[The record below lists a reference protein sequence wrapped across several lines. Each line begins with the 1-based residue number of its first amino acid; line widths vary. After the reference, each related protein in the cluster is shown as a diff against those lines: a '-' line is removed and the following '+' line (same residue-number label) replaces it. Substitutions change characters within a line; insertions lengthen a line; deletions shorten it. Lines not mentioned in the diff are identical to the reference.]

1 MIFVTLFTR
10 AGCHLCEDVKRDLQ
24 DLKTEFLH
32 ELVEIDID
40 SNPEL
45 TEKYALEIPV
55 VVIGPYTLKAPI
67 SRAEL
72 QMTLGA
78 ASDRQDQIAKLDSP
92 SYRSKA
98 RFGGKWTDADRISYW
113 ISRHYLAV
121 INLFVLVYIGLPF
134 LAPTLMQAGLE
145 TPARVIYR
153 AYRLVCH
160 QLAYRS
166 FFLYGEQ
173 PIYPRQAA
181 GFEDLL
187 TFNQVSGISEGN
199 SAREIFAAEDYFGDS
214 DVGYK
219 VALCQRDIA
228 IYLGIVLFSLVFILS
243 GRRLPQLPWYL
254 WLAFGI
260 LPIALDGFSQL
271 FSQPPLAF
279 IPYRESTVYLRVL
292 TGGMFGF
299 FTAWFGIPMLE
310 ESMAETR
317 KFLDNKRRA
326 ASKISA

>member
-1 MIFVTLFTR
+1 MLFTR
-10 AGCHLCEDVKRDLQ
+10 TGCHLCEDVKRDLQ
-24 DLKTEFLH
+24 ELRAEYPH

-40 SNPEL
+40 SSPEL
-45 TEKYALEIPV
+45 AEKYALEIPV
-55 VVIGPYTLKAPI
+55 VEIGPYTLKPPI
-67 SRAEL
+67 SRSEL

-78 ASDRQDQIAKLDSP
+78 ATDRQDQIAKLDSP
-92 SYRSKA
+92 SYHPEARSA
-98 RFGGKWTDADRISYW
+98 GKWTDADGISYW
-113 ISRHYLAV
+113 ISRHYLVV
-121 INLFVLVYIGLPF
+121 INIFVLLYVGLPF
-134 LAPTLMQAGLE
+134 LAPTLMQAGFE

-173 PIYPRQAA
+173 LIYPRQAA
-181 GFEDLL
+181 GLQGFL
-187 TFNQVSGISEGN
+187 TFNQASGLSEGN
-199 SAREIFAAEDYFGDS
+199 SAREIFAAEDYVGDTE
-214 DVGYK
+214 VGFK
-219 VALCQRDIA
+219 VALCQRDVA

-254 WLAFGI
+254 WLALGI
-260 LPIALDGFSQL
+260 LPIAVDGFSQL
-271 FSQPPLAF
+271 FSQPPLGF
-279 IPYRESTVYLRVL
+279 IPYRESTVYLRIL

-317 KFLDNKRRA
+317 KFLENKRSA
-326 ASKISA
+326 ASQVAA